1 VTTLLLATNNRG
13 KLVEILSILSTA
25 AAQTLDI
32 KIITPEEIQ
41 LNLEVEETGSSYAE
55 NASLKALAFSKASGF
70 ISLADDS
77 GLEVDALNGEP
88 GIRSARYAP
97 VPEAT
102 DATRRAYLLSQ
113 LQNQPRR
120 WNAHFHCTVAIAEP
134 DGTLHFRDG
143 QVNGEIIPEE
153 RGTNGFG
160 YDPIFYLPELGK
172 TMAELNMAEK
182 NQLSHRARA
191 VRAALPVLHQ
201 LFAQHTDL

>member
-13 KLVEILSILSTA
+13 KLVEILSILSA
-25 AAQTLDI
+25 NPAHTLDVN
-32 KIITPEEIQ
+32 IITPEKIQ
-41 LNLEVEETGSSYAE
+41 LILEVEETGSSYAE
-55 NASLKALAFSKASGF
+55 NASIKALAFSKASGLTT
-70 ISLADDS
+70 LADDS

-97 VPEAT
+97 VPGAT
-102 DATRRAYLLSQ
+102 DATRRAYLLSR
-113 LQNQPRR
+113 LQNQPRP

-134 DGTLHFRDG
+134 DGAVHFSEG
-143 QVNGEIIPEE
+143 QVYGEIIAEE

-160 YDPIFYLPELGK
+160 YDPIFFLPEIGK

-182 NQLSHRARA
+182 NQLSHRGRA
-191 VRAALPVLHQ
+191 VQAALPVLHQ

>member
-25 AAQTLDI
+25 PAQNPEI

-41 LNLEVEETGSSYAE
+41 LSLEVEETGSSYAE
-55 NASLKALAFSKASGF
+55 NASLKALAFSKASGLTT
-70 ISLADDS
+70 LADDS

-97 VPEAT
+97 VPDAT
-102 DATRRAYLLSQ
+102 DATRRAYLLSR
-113 LQNQPRR
+113 LQNQTRP
-120 WNAHFHCTVAIAEP
+120 WKAHFHCTVAIAEQ
-134 DGTLHFRDG
+134 DGTVHFSEG
-143 QVNGEIIPEE
+143 KVYGEIIPEE

-160 YDPIFYLPELGK
+160 YDPIFYLPEIGK

-191 VRAALPVLHQ
+191 VQAALPVLHQ
-201 LFAQHTDL
+201 LFDQHPDL